1 MSITYTVGDFT
12 DSDSKVEVTYTDEQG
27 FEHKRTINL
36 PRLEDGSLDQE
47 YYDRILESQLRNV
60 INKLKLG
67 VISFKDP
74 SATEEE
80 QI

>member
-12 DSDSKVEVTYTDEQG
+12 DSDSKAEVTFTDEQG

-47 YYDRILESQLRNV
+47 HYDRILEGQLRGV

-67 VISFKDP
+67 VISFRDP
-74 SATEEE
+74 NATEE
-80 QI
+80 